1 MQLVGGKGRIER
13 FSCSRRTSP
22 RPWRLE
28 LKTPPRKGAFYF
40 FGLQLESKA
49 LALKDLLGCMY
60 FRRLLMP
67 VETVVL
73 ANRERRLTVAWN
85 VIVFVIIDLAT
96 IAKPFVPT
104 SAVVFNEVNS
114 FVAISGA
121 ISAAVRALR
130 KGAFHVVQ
138 SY

>member
-1 MQLVGGKGRIER
+1 
-13 FSCSRRTSP
+13 
-22 RPWRLE
+22 
-28 LKTPPRKGAFYF
+28 
-40 FGLQLESKA
+40 
-49 LALKDLLGCMY
+49 
-60 FRRLLMP
+60 MP

-114 FVAISGA
+114 FVTSSGA